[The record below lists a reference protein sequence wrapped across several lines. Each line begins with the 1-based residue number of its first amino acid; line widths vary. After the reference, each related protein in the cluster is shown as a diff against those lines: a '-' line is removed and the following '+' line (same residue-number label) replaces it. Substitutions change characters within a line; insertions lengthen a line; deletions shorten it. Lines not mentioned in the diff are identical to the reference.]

1 MTVCILQMLYFDRS
15 DVPEGTAVDKKSAL
29 KVHFTLVFFKLW
41 FTASMKYLQ

>member
-29 KVHFTLVFFKLW
+29 KECGIFTFGI
-41 FTASMKYLQ
+41 S